1 MGTCFESE
9 GVVVSNRVGLKG
21 KETAMAQTGKA
32 MAIDANGDCYIIDE
46 QVIKQHGKKLKDE
59 SFKPMISAKAPTRAG
74 EDWPVCSWSNSYSA
88 YFDCHIE

>member
-1 MGTCFESE
+1 
-9 GVVVSNRVGLKG
+9 
-21 KETAMAQTGKA
+21 MAETGKA

-59 SFKPMISAKAPTRAG
+59 SFKPMISARAPNRAG
-74 EDWPVCSWSNSYSA
+74 EDWPVCSWSNSYTA